1 MNNHY
6 LAADIILGVYRA
18 EPWEIIDGIKTGFKV
33 HVNDNFIEAL
43 DDIDSSVS
51 LYGIVDD
58 DTMELIEDMY
68 GVNRAVS
75 SSVKKSVKEQL
86 VYSRLVFH

>member
-6 LAADIILGVYRA
+6 LAADIILGVYRV

-33 HVNDNFIEAL
+33 YVNDNFIEAL
-43 DDIDSSVS
+43 DSIDSSIP
-51 LYGIVDD
+51 LYGVVDD
-58 DTMELIEDMY
+58 DTMELIKDIY
-68 GVNRAVS
+68 GVNKSVS
-75 SSVKKSVKEQL
+75 SSVKKSVKKRL